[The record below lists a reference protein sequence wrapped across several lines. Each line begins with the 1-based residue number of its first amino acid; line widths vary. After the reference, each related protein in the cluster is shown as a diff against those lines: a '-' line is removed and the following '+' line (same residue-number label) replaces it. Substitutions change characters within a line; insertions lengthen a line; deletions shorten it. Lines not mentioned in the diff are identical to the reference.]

1 MEQDGDLP
9 MTNSDDMSFLT
20 RPLIDAYLETCVAL
34 MVPRIPEVQ
43 DLISASLPEA
53 VVSTSYAADHENLVI
68 NVMGMLESMRAEGLD
83 NVRTLQH
90 SFRQA
95 NRIFLGAM
103 WDAPKQHR
111 RFDEIKT
118 EPVMEFLRH
127 VRNAS
132 SHGGRLN
139 FVKLERP
146 ATWRDKEI
154 TESMSG
160 TPVFPDLLQDG
171 DPILP
176 CGRHQQRLFRA
187 DQHIRGLKGVGA
199 TEGLTRD
206 MASRAVPEACS
217 GPASPP
223 HPPSSRQVTR
233 VFGVPLGVPGGCG
246 GYGRL
251 SNLSHPSGVP
261 TGGPS

>member
-20 RPLIDAYLETCVAL
+20 RPLIDAYPETCVAL

-68 NVMGMLESMRAEGLD
+68 NVMGILESMRAEGLD

-118 EPVMEFLRH
+118 EPVMELLRH

-139 FVKLERP
+139 FVKLKRP
-146 ATWRDKEI
+146 ATWRDKWRDKEI

-171 DPILP
+171 PPL
-176 CGRHQQRLFRA
+176 HS
-187 DQHIRGLKGVGA
+187 GA
-199 TEGLTRD
+199 THVRPGAPGSSARPRWPKAASTDVVFAFPRRD
-206 MASRAVPEACS
+206 
-217 GPASPP
+217 
-223 HPPSSRQVTR
+223 
-233 VFGVPLGVPGGCG
+233 
-246 GYGRL
+246 
-251 SNLSHPSGVP
+251 
-261 TGGPS
+261 